1 MHPYQNMSNQFWLIR
16 TISDYNRT
24 VKRYTHI
31 ALPSFYNR
39 LLLYNYISLSSFPYF
54 IMLIYYYLFVPK

>member
-31 ALPSFYNR
+31 ALQSFYNR

-54 IMLIYYYLFVPK
+54 IMLTYYYLFVPK